1 MNTNKDKKENQ
12 VESKKKQTKRM
23 KRKTKEGQKQ
33 VKEAF
38 GQCTQLTNIDKQIA
52 KQKTDECDAK
62 KPKVK
67 RSKNAQFLATDKK
80 QKKNRE
86 EKGEQDKLNKS
97 KLIADHGALGHA
109 SDTDEEEV
117 ERAQTMLKF
126 ELL

>member
-1 MNTNKDKKENQ
+1 MKTNKDKKENQ

-67 RSKNAQFLATDKK
+67 RSKNSQFLATGKK
-80 QKKNRE
+80 QKNNRE
-86 EKGEQDKLNKS
+86 EKGGQDKLNKA
-97 KLIADHGALGHA
+97 KLIADHRTHGHA